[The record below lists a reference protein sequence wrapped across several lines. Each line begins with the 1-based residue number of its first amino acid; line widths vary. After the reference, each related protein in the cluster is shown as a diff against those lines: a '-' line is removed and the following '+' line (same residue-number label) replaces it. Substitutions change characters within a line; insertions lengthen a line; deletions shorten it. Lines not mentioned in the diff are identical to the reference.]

1 VLAIEEAN
9 RRGLPGGFRLRLD
22 DLDDT
27 VQGKH
32 DPAQG
37 AQNVKDF
44 VADPAIVASLGPMNS
59 NVAEAEIPIGNAAGL
74 AEITMAASASVL
86 THAPDALKLRI
97 AQPNRPAFFRVC
109 ASDDRQGAAAAAF
122 ARSMGLERAF
132 VIDDDESY
140 GKGIADEFASA
151 FARAGGAIAGREHLT
166 AFALDLRPLLT
177 KVKAVGPDMVFFGGI
192 VSTGGAV
199 LRRQMPDVGLGQVP
213 YFGGDGLV
221 SPEYVPLAGP
231 AAEGTYFTTLAP
243 DIDHFPD
250 AHDFAAAYRAR
261 FGTRRPAATVPA
273 VTPQRA
279 SRSRR
284 SAGRLPPILAPSRR
298 GRRCCGGSQLPR
310 GWSHRSGQS
319 RLIRAEISV
328 SRSSACTAFVVAG
341 SSSSARRA
349 ARSPLHAGRD
359 GRENYRRRRPDGDC
373 P

>member
-261 FGTRRPAATVPA
+261 FGTPPGSYSPGGYAAASVAIEAIRRSLAAHPRALPSRGEVLRRIAATSGL
-273 VTPQRA
+273 VTPIGAVSFDPSGDLRKPVISLYRIRGGRVEFVRQ
-279 SRSRR
+279 
-284 SAGRLPPILAPSRR
+284 AG
-298 GRRCCGGSQLPR
+298 G
-310 GWSHRSGQS
+310 
-319 RLIRAEISV
+319 
-328 SRSSACTAFVVAG
+328 
-341 SSSSARRA
+341 
-349 ARSPLHAGRD
+349 
-359 GRENYRRRRPDGDC
+359 
-373 P
+373 